1 MTSAD
6 WIAAEWPAPASI
18 KAGTTL
24 RGTRIEDLD
33 LPGRL
38 CWLEQVHG
46 TDIVPAADYA
56 TPPRADGSF
65 SKDPLH
71 VCVVRTADCLPV
83 LLCTDDGAAVAAAH
97 AGWRGLAAG
106 VIENAVAALGARET
120 KVMAWLGPAIS
131 QPSFE
136 VGAEVRDA
144 FLDHDLGADSC
155 FERNSNGRWQADLYG
170 LARQRLAALGIMR
183 VYGGGFCTMQDR
195 QRFYSYRRNPECGRI
210 VSFIALRGP

>member
-1 MTSAD
+1 MKRAD
-6 WIAAEWPAPASI
+6 WIAAEWPAPKSVV
-18 KAGTTL
+18 AGTTL

-46 TDIVPAADYA
+46 TNIVPATDYT
-56 TPPRADGSF
+56 TPPQADGSF

-71 VCVVRTADCLPV
+71 ACVVRTADCLPV
-83 LLCTDDGAAVAAAH
+83 LLCTDDGAAVAAVH

-106 VIENAVAALGARET
+106 VIENAVAALGARE
-120 KVMAWLGPAIS
+120 KQVMAWLGPAIS
-131 QPSFE
+131 QASFE

-144 FLDHDLGADSC
+144 FLDHDPGADSC
-155 FERNSNGRWQADLYG
+155 FEPNSRGRWQADLYG

-183 VYGGGFCTMQDR
+183 VYGGGFCTRQDS
-195 QRFYSYRRNPECGRI
+195 QRFDSYRRNPECGRI
-210 VSFIALRGP
+210 VSFIALPGA